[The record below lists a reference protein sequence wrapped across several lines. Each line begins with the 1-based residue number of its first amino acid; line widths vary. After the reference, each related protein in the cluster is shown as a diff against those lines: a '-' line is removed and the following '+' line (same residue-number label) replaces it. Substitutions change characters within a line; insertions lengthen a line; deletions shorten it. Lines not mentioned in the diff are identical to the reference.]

1 MPTPVYCVSFDDG
14 SPQSCDYFKD
24 IDLCSVHKNGV
35 DKTQDLLTEE
45 QDRNAE
51 QQAEQQTVRRRKRD
65 TTTPNAF
72 TYDSTFN
79 APTVVTW
86 PTNSGITL
94 QQAKEH
100 CEEAVKPTERAACVA
115 IVGNTAPDVQSCI
128 NDVGLTDSKIW
139 VDAVIQSI
147 QEQCYTT
154 VTTDENQWVDNSS
167 GIPSINST
175 IDDNICLNDCSSA
188 GTCLQGECNCNANRF
203 GPDCSVKSTDKPIVL
218 ASYSNNVCDLSKLNC
233 TLIQVYGARFINST
247 DLTCHLTEVTV
258 GTNGITNTLATEK
271 VKAIYKSLAHVV
283 CPNPDRKTVTV
294 ALSNDGNTPSDQQSI
309 YVAYTS
315 NCYTCTEDAATA
327 TATCTTN
334 LASSC
339 LIGSECYVKDT
350 KSPTDQCMA
359 CRPSIATDSWSK
371 VTGSG
376 CEDKPPNED
385 GSEMNAVTIIAVSV
399 TIAGLILIGIIVAGI
414 CVYRRTRLRKEKL
427 ESAGNSEIEYRSK
440 NPNAMVPYFPP
451 GSGMELCLRPSYKL

>member
-1 MPTPVYCVSFDDG
+1 M
-14 SPQSCDYFKD
+14 
-24 IDLCSVHKNGV
+24 
-35 DKTQDLLTEE
+35 
-45 QDRNAE
+45 E
-51 QQAEQQTVRRRKRD
+51 QQATVLRRRKRD
-65 TTTPNAF
+65 TTSNAF
-72 TYDSTFN
+72 TYNPDFN
-79 APTVVTW
+79 SPTVITW
-86 PTNSGITL
+86 PTSSGITES
-94 QQAKEH
+94 QARTY
-100 CEEAVKPTERAACVA
+100 CQGAVQSSAGTNCAN
-115 IVGNTAPDVQSCI
+115 IVGDTAPDVQSCV
-128 NDVGLTDSKIW
+128 NDVALTDSMFW

-154 VTTDENQWVDNSS
+154 VTTDENQWVDTGS
-167 GIPSINST
+167 GTPSIPTN
-175 IDDNICLNDCSSA
+175 IDNNICLNDCKNA
-188 GTCLQGECNCNANRF
+188 GTCVQGECNCNTNRF
-203 GPDCSVKSTDKPIVL
+203 GPDCSVKNTDKPIVL

-233 TLIQVYGARFINST
+233 TQIQVYGAKFINGT

-258 GTNGITNTLATEK
+258 GTNGITSALATEK
-271 VKAIYKSLAHVV
+271 VKAIYKSIAHVV
-283 CPNPDRKTVTV
+283 CPNLNKKTVTV
-294 ALSNDGNTPSDQQSI
+294 ALSNDGITPSVQQSI

-315 NCYTCTEDAATA
+315 NCYTCTEDATTA

-339 LIGSECYVKDT
+339 LIGSVCYLKDT
-350 KSPTDQCMA
+350 KSPNDPCMA

-376 CEDKPPNED
+376 CEDVPPNED

-399 TIAGLILIGIIVAGI
+399 TIAGLILIGIIVAGV

-451 GSGMELCLRPSYKL
+451 GQEWTYAYDHPTNSSVYRPQRIAFYDNRAALDDYFED